1 MTPTVLMTAAT
12 AIALWLQSAGV
23 VPPPPQEEPARFP
36 PAPPSLERRVAPPRS
51 PEELRVDRYQS
62 VQVNVDA
69 DGNNIVGD
77 AANEPTI
84 AIDPTNPNRM
94 AIGWRQ
100 FDSIQS
106 DFREAGWAYSRNN
119 GRSWTFPGVLEN
131 NVFRS
136 DPVLAADIEGNFYYY
151 SLTVNSEYTC
161 DMFKS
166 TNGGESWIGP
176 VPAYGGDKAWTA
188 VDLTG
193 GIGDGNIYAAWDY
206 AGCCGNNWFTRS
218 LDAGLTYMAPI
229 AIPLQPMWGTVA
241 VGPDGEMFV
250 AGRAYSSNSIFVVV
264 RSTNAKD
271 PAVPPTFDLAV
282 QPNLGGALEYYLGS
296 GSPNPAGLLGQV
308 WIAVNPATGPNHGH
322 VYMLSSVNP
331 PGADP
336 LDVKFIR
343 SINGGSTWSSPLRV
357 NDDPVGTN
365 AWQWF
370 GTLSVAPNGRLDAV
384 WNDTREGPDYHWSRV
399 RYSYSNDDGLTWAAS
414 VPITPVFNSHVGW
427 PQQQKLGDYYHMISD
442 NVGASLAYAATFNGE
457 EDIYYVR
464 IGDYDCNGNG
474 VPDPQDIAGGT
485 STDVNQNGIPDECES
500 VGDLNCDGTTGF
512 ADINPFVLYLSDF
525 AAWQAAYPGC
535 DPQNGDINGDGTYGQ
550 ESFGDINPFVA
561 LLSAAK

>member
-1 MTPTVLMTAAT
+1 MTTTALTIGAT
-12 AIALWLQSAGV
+12 AIAVWLQSGEV
-23 VPPPPQEEPARFP
+23 LPPPPQEEPARFP
-36 PAPPSLERRVAPPRS
+36 AVSSVERRVAPPRS
-51 PEELRVDRYQS
+51 PEELRVGRYQS

-69 DGNNIVGD
+69 SGNNIVGD

-106 DFREAGWAYSRNN
+106 DFREAGWAYSRTN

-136 DPVLAADIEGNFYYY
+136 DPVLAADGEGNFYYY
-151 SLTVNSEYTC
+151 SLTVNDEYVC

-166 TNGGESWIGP
+166 TDGGTSWSGP
-176 VPAYGGDKAWTA
+176 IPAYGGDKAWTA
-188 VDLTG
+188 IDLTG

-218 LDAGLTYMAPI
+218 LDAGLTYMSPI
-229 AIPLQPMWGTVA
+229 PIPLQPIWGTVA
-241 VGPDGEMFV
+241 VGPDGKMFIC
-250 AGRAYSSNSIFVVV
+250 GRSFSSNTTFVVV
-264 RSTNAKD
+264 RSSNAQN
-271 PAVPPTFDLAV
+271 PGFTPTFDLGV

-308 WIAVNPATGPNHGH
+308 WVAVNHATGPNHGH
-322 VYMLSSVNP
+322 VYMLASVNP
-331 PGADP
+331 PGTDP
-336 LDVKFIR
+336 LDVMFIR
-343 SINGGSTWSSPLRV
+343 STDGGTTWSTPLRI

-370 GTLSVAPNGRLDAV
+370 GTLSVAPSGRIDVV
-384 WNDTREGPDYHWSRV
+384 WNDTREGPDYRWSRV
-399 RYSYSNDDGLTWAAS
+399 RYSYSGDDGLTWSPS
-414 VPITPVFNSHVGW
+414 VALTPVFNSHVGW

-457 EDIYYVR
+457 EDVYFLR

-485 STDVNQNGIPDECES
+485 STDVNQDGIPDECES
-500 VGDLNCDGTTGF
+500 VGDLNCDGAANFG
-512 ADINPFVLYLSDF
+512 DINPFVLYLSNF
-525 AAWQAAYPGC
+525 AGWQAAYPTC
-535 DPQNGDINGDGTYGQ
+535 DPKNGDINGDGTYGP

-561 LLSAAK
+561 LLVG